1 MGLGLSDIELLYL
14 RKLVV
19 EEISAVDRT
28 LSRNVRFF
36 SDTDDPVL
44 FQRKI
49 GRLESE
55 LKYMGILKDKIND
68 AIALNA
74 LTDDGLLDA

>member
-1 MGLGLSDIELLYL
+1 MGLGFSDIELLYL

-19 EEISAVDRT
+19 DEISSVNRS

-44 FQRKI
+44 FHRKI
-49 GRLESE
+49 GSLESE
-55 LKYMGILKDKIND
+55 LKYMGSLKDKIND
-68 AIALNA
+68 AIALRA
-74 LTDDGLLDA
+74 MTDDGLQDA